1 QWPGEPMRAFLS
13 ALCVLLLTL
22 SAASAA
28 DDARLAYII
37 SLEAYDHPEGTV
49 KRGSGADTMADA
61 LSAFGYTV
69 QRYEN
74 PNKWDLEAILKDIYA
89 DSKGAEAAIVYVSGF
104 ALRQDQRSVVLSTNA
119 LVGGADTLMAR
130 AVETKDIVNAP
141 RARLLNLVILDAPD
155 DARTGL
161 GLRNADDFTPFLD
174 AQAPDVPNRIAV
186 YTSAAPNDVYPR
198 LAPMATPLTFA
209 RNFKLFLGRKER
221 TASAFLKK
229 VAISV
234 FYDSAGRQFP
244 EVTGKLLAPYLMV
257 RKNEVSD
264 ITAWLELQA
273 KPKAEGFEQFIQR
286 FPDSIYIPF
295 ARQKLEELRA
305 Q

>member
-1 QWPGEPMRAFLS
+1 MRAFLT
-13 ALCVLLLTL
+13 ALCALLLTL
-22 SAASAA
+22 SAANAA

-37 SLEAYDHPEGTV
+37 SAEEYEHPEGTV
-49 KRGSGADTMADA
+49 KRGSGADTVADA

-69 QRYEN
+69 QRYKN
-74 PNKWDLEAILKDIYA
+74 PNKWDFEAILKDIYA

-104 ALRQDQRSVVLSTNA
+104 ALRQGPRSVVLSTNA
-119 LVGGADTLMAR
+119 LVGGAETLMSR

-161 GLRNADDFTPFLD
+161 GLRDSAGFEPFLE
-174 AQAPDVPNRIAV
+174 AKGPDLPNRVAV
-186 YTSAAPNDVYPR
+186 YTSAAPSSAYPR
-198 LAPMATPLTFA
+198 LAPMTTAQTFA

-221 TASAFLKK
+221 TVSEFLKK

-234 FYDSAGRQFP
+234 FYDSAGQQFP
-244 EVTGKLLAPYLMV
+244 KVTGALSAPYLMV

-273 KPKAEGFEQFIQR
+273 KPKAEGFKAFIQR
-286 FPDSIYIPF
+286 FPNSIYIPF
-295 ARQKLEELRA
+295 ARQKLDELRA

>member
-1 QWPGEPMRAFLS
+1 MRALFT
-13 ALCVLLLTL
+13 ALVVLLLTVRMPL
-22 SAASAA
+22 AA

-37 SLEAYDHPEGTV
+37 SLEEYAHPEGTV
-49 KRGSGADTMADA
+49 KRKSGANTMAEA
-61 LSAFGYTV
+61 LSSFGYTV
-69 QRYEN
+69 QRYKS
-74 PNKWDLEAILKDIYA
+74 PSKWEFEAILKDIYA
-89 DSKGAEAAIVYVSGF
+89 DSKGAEAAIVYVTGF
-104 ALRQDQRSVVLSTNA
+104 ALRQGPRSVVLSANA
-119 LVGGADTLMAR
+119 LEGGAETLMSR
-130 AVETKDIVNAP
+130 AVEAKDIVGAP

-161 GLRNADDFTPFLD
+161 GLEKPATFEPFLE
-174 AQAPDVPNRIAV
+174 PHVPSVPNRIAV
-186 YTSAAPNDVYPR
+186 YTSAAPSELYAQ
-198 LAPMATPLTFA
+198 LAPMATPFTFA

-221 TASAFLKK
+221 TVSEFLRK

-234 FYDSAGRQFP
+234 FYDSASRQFP
-244 EVTGKLLAPYLMV
+244 VVQGELGAPYLMV

-273 KPKAEGFEQFIQR
+273 KPKAEGYEQFIQS
-286 FPDSIYIPF
+286 FPGSIYIPF